1 MSRSRAVDNVLV
13 LVPADWIQVR
23 ARLLDH
29 EPNLKHKG
37 VQAGAG
43 MGSWRNTSSTAVAL
57 QLSLECQDHPPQN
70 RWLRNTNRLHA
81 RELSYVHQAGGGA
94 DAIGGMNGS
103 SMCMCHNI
111 TTGTSRGAC
120 P

>member
-37 VQAGAG
+37 VQAGRG
-43 MGSWRNTSSTAVAL
+43 KESWRNTSTVVVP
-57 QLSLECQDHPPQN
+57 QLSIAKTTHHQADGQGIQTDYN
-70 RWLRNTNRLHA
+70 A
-81 RELSYVHQAGGGA
+81 RELSYVHQARGGA
-94 DAIGGMNGS
+94 DTFGSVNGS
-103 SMCMCHNI
+103 SM
-111 TTGTSRGAC
+111 
-120 P
+120 